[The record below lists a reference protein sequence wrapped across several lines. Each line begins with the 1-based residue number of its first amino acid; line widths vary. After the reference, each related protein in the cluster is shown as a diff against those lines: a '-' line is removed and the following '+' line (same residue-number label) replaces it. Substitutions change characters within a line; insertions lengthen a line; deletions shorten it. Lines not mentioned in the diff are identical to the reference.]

1 MKGSVQIQSSPQDQ
15 QLKALE
21 DAIKSIRRTGGYG
34 GNFSVTFEWPKVDDL
49 RKMGENMP
57 TKIADF
63 RHAKSTQNM
72 HAFGTFQVVLSNG
85 MASPLMKAEN

>member
-1 MKGSVQIQSSPQDQ
+1 VKGSVQIQSAPHDQ

-21 DAIKSIRRTGGYG
+21 AAIKSIRRTGCYG
-34 GNFSVTFEWPKVDDL
+34 GYLSVTFEWPKVDDL

-63 RHAKSTQNM
+63 RYATSTSDRNY
-72 HAFGTFQVVLSNG
+72 FGAVQVVLSNG
-85 MASPLMKAEN
+85 IASPLMKAGN